1 MVEYAV
7 HWAYDTFLDVR
18 FWDYSRVFGNLRGRI
33 CLPFSLI
40 WGGLTVATVRWIH
53 PAVERLAE
61 RTVPEV
67 TYLCLMVF
75 ARDAFWSLRL
85 LKATGDP
92 ERLRADRG

>member
-1 MVEYAV
+1 MV
-7 HWAYDTFLDVR
+7 
-18 FWDYSRVFGNLRGRI
+18 I
-33 CLPFSLI
+33 
-40 WGGLTVATVRWIH
+40 RWIH

-75 ARDAFWSLRL
+75 ALDAFCSLRL